1 MLGGRTDVAG
11 GGGATWRSD
20 GRRADRAGRSAD
32 REESATRAR
41 VIDAAVACILERGFY
56 RATSNEIAR
65 RAGVTWG
72 VIQHYFGTRER
83 LMLAVLND
91 ATRRFSEM
99 VDSAEITGDTLDERL
114 SAYLS
119 ALASYYGEPFYLV
132 SLQIVLNLTH
142 DPATSDETIRT
153 LLESTERTTRRVN
166 ELARQVVGGELD
178 APVLES
184 LLFHACRGL
193 AVSHLILAT
202 RPSQVTR
209 SESTGGRFDQHAP
222 LLVDALARLAERTMA
237 ETPRPRRGDATGRPA
252 RPHPPTKVRSLPE
265 AAGAEPGLR
274 QPSIR
279 SDWLGSRQ

>member
-1 MLGGRTDVAG
+1 MAERPTGSSERGRPL
-11 GGGATWRSD
+11 
-20 GRRADRAGRSAD
+20 D

-83 LMLAVLND
+83 LMQAVLED

-114 SAYLS
+114 SAYLR
-119 ALASYYGEPFYLV
+119 ALASYYGEPSYLA
-132 SLQIVLNLTH
+132 SLQVVLNLTH
-142 DPATSDETIRT
+142 DPATSHETIRT
-153 LLESTERTTRRVN
+153 LLDSTERTTSRVT
-166 ELARQVVGGELD
+166 ELARQVLGAEVAE
-178 APVLES
+178 PVLES

-202 RPSQVTR
+202 RPPQVAR
-209 SESTGGRFDQHAP
+209 SETAGGRFDQHAP
-222 LLVDALARLAERTMA
+222 LLVDALARLVERTRSEGSPVA
-237 ETPRPRRGDATGRPA
+237 TAATGRPV
-252 RPHPPTKVRSLPE
+252 RPPRPPATGRGQL
-265 AAGAEPGLR
+265 
-274 QPSIR
+274 SIR
-279 SDWLGSRQ
+279 SDSLGSP